1 MPLVN
6 EPTDSP
12 WTHDMHEAVLD
23 DARSQRSES
32 RQSNIRH
39 AYNNAQSA
47 RVPLPQAP
55 RGPAPNRAL
64 GSMKLLGN
72 VQIRVSLPYTEKPV
86 FLPAIAIHQYT
97 KLPDQRP
104 PLRRDKPVRISIP
117 EMPNGPK
124 YIMPSFERSFEFIPR
139 ALRPNQ
145 QGFGSRS
152 NRGRPTLGSLG
163 GFSRRTSIYGGGGPS
178 VYGGSM
184 YSPSIAMSRRS
195 SLVHEIN
202 RDTLMT
208 PMGSTMSRPQM
219 PMDSGK
225 PVVRFPP
232 PMQQP
237 YGMDPQQLAEAG
249 GQFGNMPQPYP
260 MPQNPTYREN
270 RQNPTPM
277 QHPRPLKAVSVDNIE
292 SPAALQ
298 YTAPQQYQQ
307 PFSQQLPP
315 TMNGHGYGGHPM
327 MPHSRNASYQGS
339 TGTPLSQI
347 PERAIHAQPFMPHH
361 GAYAQQHG
369 QQHQQQEFY
378 PQQYP
383 IMQNM
388 QTSQH
393 GYYYPQQYQ
402 GSVMAS
408 PAPVFAQQIPQQMQQ
423 PAYITP
429 QPAAAMPV
437 QAPILSP
444 EQQPGV
450 VTQEVNGMIY
460 YYDATQI
467 PAMAAF
473 PAMAMQ
479 PQIQQQ
485 PYAVQQIQNQ
495 GGMMSSSPDAGM
507 NGMYYGQ
514 QGMGYYQQ

>member
-1 MPLVN
+1 
-6 EPTDSP
+6 
-12 WTHDMHEAVLD
+12 
-23 DARSQRSES
+23 
-32 RQSNIRH
+32 
-39 AYNNAQSA
+39 
-47 RVPLPQAP
+47 
-55 RGPAPNRAL
+55 
-64 GSMKLLGN
+64 
-72 VQIRVSLPYTEKPV
+72 
-86 FLPAIAIHQYT
+86 
-97 KLPDQRP
+97 
-104 PLRRDKPVRISIP
+104 
-117 EMPNGPK
+117 
-124 YIMPSFERSFEFIPR
+124 
-139 ALRPNQ
+139 
-145 QGFGSRS
+145 
-152 NRGRPTLGSLG
+152 
-163 GFSRRTSIYGGGGPS
+163 
-178 VYGGSM
+178 
-184 YSPSIAMSRRS
+184 
-195 SLVHEIN
+195 
-202 RDTLMT
+202 
-208 PMGSTMSRPQM
+208 
-219 PMDSGK
+219 
-225 PVVRFPP
+225 
-232 PMQQP
+232 
-237 YGMDPQQLAEAG
+237 
-249 GQFGNMPQPYP
+249 
-260 MPQNPTYREN
+260 
-270 RQNPTPM
+270 
-277 QHPRPLKAVSVDNIE
+277 
-292 SPAALQ
+292 
-298 YTAPQQYQQ
+298 
-307 PFSQQLPP
+307 
-315 TMNGHGYGGHPM
+315 
-327 MPHSRNASYQGS
+327 MPHSRNTSYQGS

-378 PQQYP
+378 LQQYP
-383 IMQNM
+383 MMQNM

-402 GSVMAS
+402 ESVMAS
-408 PAPVFAQQIPQQMQQ
+408 PAPAFAQQIPQQMQQ

-514 QGMGYYQQ
+514 QGMGYYPQ